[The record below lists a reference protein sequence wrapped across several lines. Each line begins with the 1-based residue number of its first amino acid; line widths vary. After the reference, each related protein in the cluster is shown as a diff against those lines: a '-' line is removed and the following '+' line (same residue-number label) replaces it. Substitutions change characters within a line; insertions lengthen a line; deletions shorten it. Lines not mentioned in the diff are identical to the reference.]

1 MPVFLDDNRLDDR
14 QRLLAAVDYL
24 QEIVE
29 LSFASEHIKM
39 PLLLFLRTA
48 WSDIL
53 ERNEL
58 DRVRARIREVPE
70 AVLLAHGLTGRQL
83 EMKRSML
90 GEWDKRFRQQRGA
103 GWLKKLVGGLKSLF
117 GSLLDALGI
126 GGLLKEFLDFLLEGI
141 EEYGETVG

>member
-58 DRVRARIREVPE
+58 DRVRARIREVPDPWAGFTDVE
-70 AVLLAHGLTGRQL
+70 QAVPAKQ
-83 EMKRSML
+83 KR
-90 GEWDKRFRQQRGA
+90 KRRRGA
-103 GWLKKLVGGLKSLF
+103 
-117 GSLLDALGI
+117 
-126 GGLLKEFLDFLLEGI
+126 
-141 EEYGETVG
+141 